1 MLDKIL
7 KIQNFTIREL
17 PSSRTLLV
25 DTLSK
30 YEANR
35 NRLECALPIPH
46 GGPGIE
52 TLIAEHVDMARSAA
66 RTTYI

>member
-7 KIQNFTIREL
+7 KIQNFTIRER

-30 YEANR
+30 DEANR
-35 NRLECALPIPH
+35 NRLECALPIPVDPSH
-46 GGPGIE
+46 KPGIE
-52 TLIAEHVDMARSAA
+52 TLMYGQISSCAD
-66 RTTYI
+66 

>member
-30 YEANR
+30 YEPNR

-46 GGPGIE
+46 DVPGIE
-52 TLIAEHVDMARSAA
+52 TLMFGA
-66 RTTYI
+66 RTKS